1 MELLLGQIPEAL
13 YFALFII
20 FAKQIKEKR
29 ILFTVLMV
37 FEYLLAK
44 YTFQY
49 SVLFHISYISLIYLL
64 LKVLYGEK
72 SQITDVFIVL
82 ISYLSMMIISMI
94 GLIFI
99 KINYISACILTRILM
114 FGFIIIFNN
123 KLYNIQKTYKF
134 LWNRN
139 DNKKKVMKT
148 TTFRCINLF
157 TFNVAFYALNIAMIY
172 SKFLLDSG
180 VI

>member
-37 FEYLLAK
+37 FEYLLVK

-49 SVLFHISYISLIYLL
+49 NVMFHISYIALIYLL

-82 ISYLSMMIISMI
+82 ISYVSMI
-94 GLIFI
+94 LFSMLAFPFI
-99 KINYISACILTRILM
+99 NINYTFACILNRTLM
-114 FGFIIIFNN
+114 FLFLFIFRR
-123 KLYNIQKTYKF
+123 KLYCIQKVYKL

-139 DNKKKVMKT
+139 DNKKKPMKS
-148 TTFRCINLF
+148 TTFRCINLVIF
-157 TFNVAFYALNIAMIY
+157 NTTFYILNILMLYIVY
-172 SKFLLDSG
+172 YNSK
-180 VI
+180 